1 MKLLFVSLLILITD
15 QLSKFYVKGIYL
27 PFFNFEHSGLPQS
40 RSIPVIE
47 RLFYITPVENP
58 GIAFGIDFGPE
69 LKMLVSI
76 FTILA
81 TLGLV
86 VYLFKIKK
94 EDVFIRLSV
103 AVILG
108 GALGNMTDRVFY
120 GYFYGYAS
128 ILSGSVVDFL
138 DLRLFSFFLMN
149 KTFSTYVFNFADIAI
164 ILGVTALIFAITK
177 KRKETRATE
186 TVDVENSFT
195 VD

>member
-1 MKLLFVSLLILITD
+1 LKFLSVSFLILITD
-15 QLSKFYVKGIYL
+15 QLSKFYVKGIHL
-27 PFFNFEHSGLPQS
+27 PFLDFEHLGLPQS
-40 RSIPVIE
+40 RSIPVID

-58 GIAFGIDFGPE
+58 GIAFGINFGPE
-69 LKMLVSI
+69 LKILVSI

-108 GALGNMTDRVFY
+108 GALGNLTDRVFY

-128 ILSGSVVDFL
+128 FLSGSVVDFL

-149 KTFSTYVFNFADIAI
+149 KTFSTYVFNFADVAI
-164 ILGVTALIFAITK
+164 TLGVTALIFAITK
-177 KRKETRATE
+177 KRKEIRATE
-186 TVDVENSFT
+186 KVDVENSFS

>member
-1 MKLLFVSLLILITD
+1 LKFLSVSLLILITD
-15 QLSKFYVKGIYL
+15 QLSKFYVKGIHL
-27 PFFNFEHSGLPQS
+27 PFLDFEHLGLPQS
-40 RSIPVIE
+40 RSIPIID

-69 LKMLVSI
+69 LKILISI

-94 EDVFIRLSV
+94 EEVFIRLSV

-108 GALGNMTDRVFY
+108 GALGNLTDRVFY

-149 KTFSTYVFNFADIAI
+149 KTFSTYVFNFADVAI
-164 ILGVTALIFAITK
+164 TLGVTSLIFAITK
-177 KRKETRATE
+177 KRKETRAAE
-186 TVDVENSFT
+186 NLGVENSFN

>member
-1 MKLLFVSLLILITD
+1 LKFLSVSLLILFTD
-15 QLSKFYVKGIYL
+15 QLSKFYVKGIHL
-27 PFFNFEHSGLPQS
+27 PFLDFEHLGLPQS
-40 RSIPVIE
+40 RSIPVID

-69 LKMLVSI
+69 LKILVSI

-149 KTFSTYVFNFADIAI
+149 KTFSTYVFNFADVAI

-177 KRKETRATE
+177 KRKETRVTE

>member
-1 MKLLFVSLLILITD
+1 LKFLSVSFLILITD
-15 QLSKFYVKGIYL
+15 QLSKFYVKGIHL
-27 PFFNFEHSGLPQS
+27 PFLDFEHLGLPQS
-40 RSIPVIE
+40 RSIPVID

-69 LKMLVSI
+69 LKILVSI

-108 GALGNMTDRVFY
+108 GALGNLTDRVFY

-128 ILSGSVVDFL
+128 FLSGSVVDFL

-149 KTFSTYVFNFADIAI
+149 KTFSTYVFNFADVAI
-164 ILGVTALIFAITK
+164 TLGVTALIFAITK
-177 KRKETRATE
+177 KRKEIRATE
-186 TVDVENSFT
+186 KVDVENSFS

>member
-1 MKLLFVSLLILITD
+1 MKFLSVSLLILITD
-15 QLSKFYVKGIYL
+15 QLSKFYVKGIHL
-27 PFFNFEHSGLPQS
+27 PFLDFEHLGLPQS
-40 RSIPVIE
+40 RSIPVID

-69 LKMLVSI
+69 LKILVSI

-108 GALGNMTDRVFY
+108 GALGNLTDRVFY

-128 ILSGSVVDFL
+128 FLSGSVVDFL

-149 KTFSTYVFNFADIAI
+149 KTFSTYVFNFADVAI
-164 ILGVTALIFAITK
+164 TLGVTALIFAITK
-177 KRKETRATE
+177 KRKEIRATE
-186 TVDVENSFT
+186 KVDVENSFS